1 MGARLF
7 APASARLRLGK
18 TFAVGV
24 GREWLWNVPALNA
37 AFCSLRFDERGEE
50 KSQLKGTV

>member
-1 MGARLF
+1 VGARLF